1 MRNIIDSFK
10 FTPLYEIFLPLL
22 QKKQLRD
29 WFKRGKKPPTPQP
42 IKQLIVKQ
50 YASKYSIKNFIETGT
65 YLGSMV
71 DASRDI
77 FDKIYTIE
85 LDKILY
91 KRAKKKFAKLKHIS
105 VFLGDSSLV
114 LPTILKKIENPV
126 LFWLDAHY
134 SGGITTKGNLITPI
148 TEEVNSILRHKVKNH
163 IILIDDASLFI
174 GKNNYPIVK
183 KLKGDIIKKYPQAI
197 FKVEN
202 NIIQV
207 ILTP

>member
-174 GKNNYPIVK
+174 GKNNYPTIK